1 VGSSI
6 VGGVFEQEV
15 FFSYK
20 EGREYGFWRLLFFF
34 YLFLLVGFETTFLTP
49 AIKNLLIF
57 FFTQFDRFFFHKTGR
72 KTHTYCKRML
82 FFLSI

>member
-1 VGSSI
+1 MGSSI

-34 YLFLLVGFETTFLTP
+34 NFFFTGRVRDRVLNARGQKLVYLFLYTV
-49 AIKNLLIF
+49 
-57 FFTQFDRFFFHKTGR
+57 
-72 KTHTYCKRML
+72 
-82 FFLSI
+82 